1 MLCAA
6 ADGKEDGTAT
16 FAAFQLSVQAFKKD
30 FPHVKEIKSLRTDG
44 ANAYSGVEFLIGV
57 SLMTEANGLPIR
69 KMHIGCSGHN
79 KNSQDAHFAT
89 ASQALDRLVS
99 SGRWARAPLPS
110 ATPTR
115 MAPQQPTRTHTPPGA
130 TPLAVPAC
138 VATRARSGDSIV
150 CRGCVAHHT
159 PPSRL
164 VPHTNSRLPRPL
176 PTSPWR

>member
-44 ANAYSGVEFLIGV
+44 ANAYSGVEFLMGV

-115 MAPQQPTRTHTPPGA
+115 MAPQQPTRTHTRRAIHRSPSPPALLHGLGA
-130 TPLAVPAC
+130 ATVSSAGVASHTTPLHP
-138 VATRARSGDSIV
+138 DSYPKLTI
-150 CRGCVAHHT
+150 AA
-159 PPSRL
+159 PP
-164 VPHTNSRLPRPL
+164 P